1 MQNTTE
7 FIKSHK
13 LEIALSFAA
22 GLFIIFLV
30 SFFIGLND
38 ILSILDHT
46 NLKIMLFTLVLEL
59 AMLLVWAVRW
69 KFILDILHKAPKFK
83 QLTLM
88 LFTSIFGNNVT
99 PGAAGGEP
107 LRAYLLDKFEGIPFE
122 IGFAS
127 TTADRVFE
135 FFPFVLVS
143 TLTIYLIFTLDAGF
157 WLSLII
163 SIMIILIII
172 IFGFMIYV
180 GYKKEIATKLV
191 ISIAKRIFPLAK
203 RLTSKET
210 PFSSVHD
217 KLIEYIESFTTG
229 FQGVLKNRRMFI
241 IGVLISFF
249 MWGIDNIR
257 FYYTFVA
264 IGYHPPILP
273 MIIIYTVA
281 FVVSILPTI
290 PGSLGIREAVM
301 VALFL
306 PVGVSPDVV
315 IAVSLLDR
323 VVSYIIPT
331 SIGAFATF
339 YYGKKYKEK
348 KESLKSQA

>member
-1 MQNTTE
+1 MQSTTE

-46 NLKIMLFTLVLEL
+46 DLEIMLFTLLLEL
-59 AMLLVWAVRW
+59 VIMLLWAVRW
-69 KFILDILHKAPKFK
+69 KFILDVLDKAPKFK
-83 QLTLM
+83 QLFLM
-88 LFTSIFGNNVT
+88 LLSSIFGNNVT

-107 LRAYLLDKFEGIPFE
+107 LRAYLLDKFENIPFE
-122 IGFAS
+122 RGFAS

-135 FFPFVLVS
+135 FFPFVLIS
-143 TLTIYLIFTLDAGF
+143 ILTIYLIFTLNVGF
-157 WLSLII
+157 WTSLII
-163 SIMIILIII
+163 SIVIVLIII
-172 IFGFMIYV
+172 FFGLLVYV
-180 GYKKEIATKLV
+180 GYEKEVATKVV
-191 ISIAKRIFPLAK
+191 ISIAKWVYPVVK
-203 RLTSKET
+203 RFTSKET
-210 PFSSVHD
+210 SFASIHD
-217 KLIEYIESFTTG
+217 KLMEYVDSFTTG
-229 FQGVLKNRRMFI
+229 FRGVLKDRKMFI
-241 IGVLISFF
+241 AGVFISFL
-249 MWGIDNIR
+249 MWGIDSLR
-257 FYYTFVA
+257 FYLTFTA

-273 MIIIYTVA
+273 VVIIYTVA

-290 PGSLGIREAVM
+290 PGSLGIREGVM

-306 PVGVSPDVV
+306 PVGISPDVV

-331 SIGAFATF
+331 CIGAFATF
-339 YYGKKYKEK
+339 HFGKRYKNIK
-348 KESLKSQA
+348 ANSKT